1 MTVPPLCQALSRV
14 DHASTPFIAFW
25 GQYYQK
31 SAALCS
37 ALVCGIKV
45 LTFVTAR
52 LLRRRPSKHEG
63 RARYQHRQPVGT
75 LS

>member
-1 MTVPPLCQALSRV
+1 MTVPPLCQAPSRV
-14 DHASTPFIAFW
+14 DRASTPFIAFW
-25 GQYYQK
+25 GQYYIE

-37 ALVCGIKV
+37 ALVCSIKV
-45 LTFVTAR
+45 LAVLSAQ
-52 LLRRRPSKHEG
+52 LLRRRPSTHEE